1 MKVRVNDYKP
11 NETFRF
17 MRESTGKTQEEFGN
31 DAGKGKDWV
40 QSIELDRL
48 DFKFKDFLE
57 LANKNNI
64 EILMTSRDEKMRGK
78 Q

>member
-11 NETFRF
+11 NEIFRF
-17 MRESTGKTQEEFGN
+17 MRESTGKTQEEFGS
-31 DAGKGKDWV
+31 DIKKGKDWV

-57 LANKNNI
+57 LANKNNM
-64 EILMTSRDEKMRGK
+64 EIIITSCDEKIK
-78 Q
+78 K